1 MSHEMSY
8 VTSHITCHKHHKKL
22 QNSLGP
28 HVWPEFL
35 VCHIFLETWG
45 KLHYIGNDSRY
56 HYSLLPSR
64 LSDLGSSRT
73 SSMYK
78 SVLCIID
85 PITFP
90 ITFPAI
96 SSDGTNFPYFQSRS
110 IQTYHIVGRLVR
122 GFTHSTSGGEGDDDC
137 VTQW

>member
-8 VTSHITCHKHHKKL
+8 VTSQITCHKHHKKL

-85 PITFP
+85 PMCYIC
-90 ITFPAI
+90 ILGNHQSPAI
-96 SSDGTNFPYFQSRS
+96 SSDGTNFPYFRSRS
-110 IQTYHIVGRLVR
+110 IQTYHVAGRLVR
-122 GFTHSTSGGEGDDDC
+122 GFTHSSHGGGG
-137 VTQW
+137 

>member
-1 MSHEMSY
+1 MC
-8 VTSHITCHKHHKKL
+8 HITHHMSQTSNKL

-28 HVWPEFL
+28 HVLPEFL
-35 VCHIFLETWG
+35 VCYIFLETLG

-85 PITFP
+85 PMCYICILGNHQSPADLTACQLAIQSAMLIFFKEIETKFP
-90 ITFPAI
+90 LKYQNA
-96 SSDGTNFPYFQSRS
+96 
-110 IQTYHIVGRLVR
+110 
-122 GFTHSTSGGEGDDDC
+122 
-137 VTQW
+137 

>member
-1 MSHEMSY
+1 MSTHPNQHGTIIH
-8 VTSHITCHKHHKKL
+8 VTSNVMCHITHHMSQMSQKL

-45 KLHYIGNDSRY
+45 KLHYINSRI
-56 HYSLLPSR
+56 
-64 LSDLGSSRT
+64 

-85 PITFP
+85 PMCYICILGNHQSPADLTACQLAIQSAMLIFLKEIETKFP
-90 ITFPAI
+90 LE
-96 SSDGTNFPYFQSRS
+96 Y
-110 IQTYHIVGRLVR
+110 
-122 GFTHSTSGGEGDDDC
+122 
-137 VTQW
+137 

>member
-1 MSHEMSY
+1 MSHEMSC
-8 VTSHITCHKHHKKL
+8 VTSHITCHKRHKKL

-73 SSMYK
+73 SSIYK
-78 SVLCIID
+78 SVHCIIIICIFINL
-85 PITFP
+85 PHNFFQWNQLSLFLVVFYP
-90 ITFPAI
+90 NLSCSQPA
-96 SSDGTNFPYFQSRS
+96 GSRFHT
-110 IQTYHIVGRLVR
+110 QYVMGGR
-122 GFTHSTSGGEGDDDC
+122 G
-137 VTQW
+137 